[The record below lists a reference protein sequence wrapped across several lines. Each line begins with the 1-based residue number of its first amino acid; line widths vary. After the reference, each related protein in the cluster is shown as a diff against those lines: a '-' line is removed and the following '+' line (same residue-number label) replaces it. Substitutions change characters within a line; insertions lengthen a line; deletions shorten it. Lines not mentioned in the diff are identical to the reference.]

1 MDKVKSEGMRRF
13 TTVHPLFMSFYS
25 KALYQ
30 DVGKNWKKV
39 SILYLFLLLAVCSIP
54 IAFRVHSAVSD
65 YLRNEAPKI
74 VKQVPVIAISNG
86 EASVNK
92 EMPYII
98 KDPESGV
105 PLIIID
111 TTGKTDSLKGTD
123 AVVLLT
129 KTKLFFRR
137 SPKDTRTLD
146 LSELDTLTIDQTRV
160 YGWIETFLDYF
171 IFVFYPFALLFSFL
185 FRLVEALI
193 FGAMGI
199 LFARNMKVPL
209 RYQAALSLAIVSMT
223 PAIILDT
230 LYNYGDINIP
240 FWWIINFLIALGY
253 LFFAVKATAE
263 SAGPEAGI

>member
-1 MDKVKSEGMRRF
+1 MRQF

-30 DVGKNWKKV
+30 DVGRNWKKI
-39 SILYLFLLLAVCSIP
+39 SLLYLLLLLSVCSIP
-54 IAFRVHSAVSD
+54 IVFRVHSALSD
-65 YLRNEAPKI
+65 YLHQEAPKI
-74 VKQVPVIAISNG
+74 VKQVPVITIDKG
-86 EASVNK
+86 VASVNE

-98 KDPESGV
+98 KDPESSA

-111 TTGKTDSLKGTD
+111 TTGKTDSLKGSD
-123 AVVLLT
+123 AIVLLT

-137 SPKDTRTLD
+137 SARDTRTLD
-146 LSELDTLTIDQTRV
+146 LSEIDTLTIDQARV
-160 YGWIETFLDYF
+160 YDWIETFLDYF

-193 FGAMGI
+193 FGAIGM

-209 RYQAALSLAIVSMT
+209 RYQATLSLALVSMT

-240 FWWIINFLIALGY
+240 FWWIINFLIAVGY
-253 LFFAVKATAE
+253 LFFAVKANAE
-263 SAGPEAGI
+263 HAGLEAGA

>member
-1 MDKVKSEGMRRF
+1 
-13 TTVHPLFMSFYS
+13 MSFYS

-30 DVGKNWKKV
+30 DVGRNWKKI
-39 SILYLFLLLAVCSIP
+39 SLLYLLLLLSVCSIP
-54 IAFRVHSAVSD
+54 IVFRVHSALSD
-65 YLRNEAPKI
+65 YLHQEAPKI
-74 VKQVPVIAISNG
+74 VKQVPVITIDKG
-86 EASVNK
+86 VASVNE

-98 KDPESGV
+98 KDPESSA

-111 TTGKTDSLKGTD
+111 TTGKTDSLKGSD
-123 AVVLLT
+123 AIVLLT

-137 SPKDTRTLD
+137 SARDTRTLD
-146 LSELDTLTIDQTRV
+146 LSEIDTLTIDQARV
-160 YGWIETFLDYF
+160 YDWIETFLDYF

-193 FGAMGI
+193 FGAIGM

-209 RYQAALSLAIVSMT
+209 RYQATLSLALVSMT

-240 FWWIINFLIALGY
+240 FWWIINFLIAVGY
-253 LFFAVKATAE
+253 LFFAVKANAE
-263 SAGPEAGI
+263 HAGLEAGA

>member
-1 MDKVKSEGMRRF
+1 MRRF

-30 DVGKNWKKV
+30 DVGRNWKKI
-39 SILYLFLLLAVCSIP
+39 SLLYLLLLLSVCSIP
-54 IAFRVHSAVSD
+54 IVFRVHSALSD
-65 YLRNEAPKI
+65 YLHQEAPKI
-74 VKQVPVIAISNG
+74 VKQVPVITIDKG
-86 EASVNK
+86 VASVNE

-98 KDPESGV
+98 KDPESSA

-111 TTGKTDSLKGTD
+111 TTGKTDSLKGSD
-123 AVVLLT
+123 AIVLLT

-137 SPKDTRTLD
+137 SARDTRTLD
-146 LSELDTLTIDQTRV
+146 LSEIDTLTIDQARV
-160 YGWIETFLDYF
+160 YDWIETFLDYF

-193 FGAMGI
+193 FGAIGM

-209 RYQAALSLAIVSMT
+209 RYQATLSLALVSMT

-240 FWWIINFLIALGY
+240 FWWIINFLIAVGY
-253 LFFAVKATAE
+253 LFFAVKANAE
-263 SAGPEAGI
+263 HAGLEAGA

>member
-1 MDKVKSEGMRRF
+1 
-13 TTVHPLFMSFYS
+13 MSFYS

-30 DVGKNWKKV
+30 DVGRNWKKI
-39 SILYLFLLLAVCSIP
+39 SLLYLLLLLSVCSIP
-54 IAFRVHSAVSD
+54 IVFRVHSALSD
-65 YLRNEAPKI
+65 YLHQEAPKI
-74 VKQVPVIAISNG
+74 VKQVPVIIIDKG
-86 EASVNK
+86 VASVNE

-98 KDPESGV
+98 KDPESSA

-111 TTGKTDSLKGTD
+111 TTGKTDSLKGSD
-123 AVVLLT
+123 AIVLLT

-137 SPKDTRTLD
+137 SARDTRTLD
-146 LSELDTLTIDQTRV
+146 LSEIDTLTIDQARV
-160 YGWIETFLDYF
+160 YDWIETFLDYF

-193 FGAMGI
+193 FGAIGM

-209 RYQAALSLAIVSMT
+209 RYQATLSLALVSMT

-240 FWWIINFLIALGY
+240 FWWIINFLIAVGY
-253 LFFAVKATAE
+253 LFFAVKANAE
-263 SAGPEAGI
+263 HAGLEAGA

>member
-1 MDKVKSEGMRRF
+1 MKRF
-13 TTVHPLFMSFYS
+13 STIHPLFMSFYS

-30 DVGKNWKKV
+30 DVGRNWKKV
-39 SILYLFLLLAVCSIP
+39 SILYLFLLLSVCSIP
-54 IAFRVHSAVSD
+54 IVFRVHSAVSD
-65 YLRNEAPKI
+65 YLQHEAPKI
-74 VKQVPVIAISNG
+74 VKQVPVITISKG
-86 EASVNK
+86 AASVDE

-98 KDPESGV
+98 KDPESGA

-111 TTGKTDSLKGTD
+111 TTGKTDSLKGSD
-123 AVVLLT
+123 AVILLT

-137 SPKDTRTLD
+137 SARDTRTLD
-146 LSELDTLTIDQTRV
+146 LSEIDTLTIDQARV
-160 YGWIETFLDYF
+160 YDWIETFLDYF

-193 FGAMGI
+193 FGAIGM

-209 RYQAALSLAIVSMT
+209 RYQATLSLAIVSMT

-240 FWWIINFLIALGY
+240 FWWIINFLIVVGY
-253 LFFAVKATAE
+253 LFFAVKANAE
-263 SAGPEAGI
+263 HAGLEAGA